1 MVRSIKKSILTY
13 LIVTISVILLY
24 SLVFCLLMFREGQH
38 IPEQLENVNI
48 PTAIYW
54 VVTTMTTV
62 GYGDIHFFNVVGRMF
77 SIVVAISGVII
88 VFALLFPLVITPW
101 VDSQIKSML
110 PTQASSKLSDHLIV
124 CGYNYLV
131 DSLIEELRHQDIPFV
146 VVEDDE
152 DVVKDLLKKGVS
164 CIHGDP
170 SERCTLEGA
179 GIERARCLIANES
192 DEMNANVV
200 LTARE
205 MDGADG
211 AEGVGGVDRVDE
223 VDRVD
228 RVDRMGDLKI
238 IAILDDVSKKRYLEY
253 AGADD
258 VITPKSMLGSFIG
271 RKASDYTVS
280 HLVGATEFLKDIEI
294 VEFPIHPRSEL
305 IGKSLEGA
313 EIRKRTGCNVIG
325 MWAGGEL
332 SLNTKPT
339 DLIRS
344 NSILLAVGTDAQLM
358 NLKGL
363 TR

>member
-24 SLVFCLLMFREGQH
+24 SLVFCFLMFREGRH

-62 GYGDIHFFNVVGRMF
+62 GYGDVHFFDVAGRMF

-101 VDSQIKSML
+101 VDSQIKSTL
-110 PTQASSKLSDHLIV
+110 PTQVSSKLSDHLIV
-124 CGYNYLV
+124 CGYNHLV
-131 DSLIEELRHQDIPFV
+131 DSLIEELRHQKIPFV
-146 VVEDDE
+146 VVEGDE
-152 DVVKDLLKKGVS
+152 AVVKDLLKRGVS

-170 SERCTLEGA
+170 SERSTLEGA

-192 DEMNANVV
+192 DEMNANVI

-205 MDGADG
+205 MDRADGADG
-211 AEGVGGVDRVDE
+211 AEGLAGVSGTDMVDRV
-223 VDRVD
+223 
-228 RVDRMGDLKI
+228 GDLKI
-238 IAILDDVSKKRYLEY
+238 IAILEDVSKKRYLEY

-258 VITPKSMLGSFIG
+258 VIAPKSMLGSFIG
-271 RKASDYTVS
+271 RKASDSTVS

-294 VEFPIHPRSEL
+294 IEFPIHPRSEL

-344 NSILLAVGTDAQLM
+344 NSILLAVGTDAQLT